1 MPKESL
7 NPKTLDRYFRV
18 QTPRIERALD
28 QILPKPS
35 QHLAEIHE
43 AMRYSV
49 LNGGKRIRPLLCLAV
64 SSMLGGDE
72 KEALIPACA
81 VELIHSYS
89 LIHDDLPCLDND
101 EFRRGQLTCHKKF
114 GEAIALLAGDA
125 LLTLAFQTVG
135 QLKNSPKAHRI
146 LKELSQA
153 AGTFGM
159 VGGQVMDI
167 LIDRKELDLP
177 TLDAI
182 HIQKTGQ
189 LIKASCLAG
198 AIVAGA
204 NSATEKHILRFGEY
218 LGFAFQIIDDI
229 LDGDGYLRFMSVH
242 EARVKARDI
251 VAKAKKELK
260 GFKKNSHLMQI
271 TDFILSRGGEEA

>member
-1 MPKESL
+1 MNQDSIDPKSL
-7 NPKTLDRYFRV
+7 DVYFQKQLSRL
-18 QTPRIERALD
+18 EKALD
-28 QILPKPS
+28 GFLPKPS
-35 QHLAEIHE
+35 PRLPAIHE

-49 LNGGKRIRPLLCLAV
+49 LGAGKRIRPLLCLAV
-64 SSMLGGDE
+64 CEMLGGDE

-81 VELIHSYS
+81 VELVHCYS

-125 LLTLAFQTVG
+125 ILTLAFQLIG
-135 QLKNSPKAHRI
+135 ELQDSQKARRF

-167 LIDRKELDLP
+167 LADKKEIDLP
-177 TLDAI
+177 ALDAI

-189 LIKASCLAG
+189 LIKTSCLAG

-204 NSATEKHILRFGEY
+204 SLGVENRILKFGEY
-218 LGFAFQIIDDI
+218 LGFAFQIVDDI
-229 LDGDGYLRFMSVH
+229 LDNDGYLRFMSAH
-242 EARVKARDI
+242 EARIKAREVI
-251 VAKAKKELK
+251 AKAKKELK
-260 GFKKNSHLMQI
+260 GFKKNLHLMQI
-271 TDFILSRGGEEA
+271 TDLVLSRGGEGN